1 MAAILDAEIHCIYV
15 VESPAVYG
23 TFGMEPIP
31 ALVDGELFATAKKQL
46 QRFVDEHAAKAER
59 PAILKV
65 LDGRPREEIVNYAN
79 DIGAGMIV
87 MSTHGYSGLKHAL
100 LGSTTEAVLR
110 LADCPVLSIP
120 PAPNDSSVA

>member
-1 MAAILDAEIHCIYV
+1 MAAILDAEVHCIYV
-15 VESPAVYG
+15 IESPAVYG
-23 TFGMEPIP
+23 TFGTEPIP
-31 ALVDGELFATAKKQL
+31 AMVDGEPFATAKKQL
-46 QRFVDEHAAKAER
+46 QRFLDEHVAE
-59 PAILKV
+59 AGQLAVVKV
-65 LDGRPREEIVNYAN
+65 LDGRPREEIVNYAH

-87 MSTHGYSGLKHAL
+87 MSTHGYSGLQHVL

>member
-1 MAAILDAEIHCIYV
+1 MATVLDAEVHCVYV
-15 VESPAVYG
+15 IDPPAVYDTLG
-23 TFGMEPIP
+23 LAPIP
-31 ALVDGELFATAKKQL
+31 TMADIELFATAEKQL
-46 QRFVDEHAAKAER
+46 QRFIDEHVTKAER
-59 PAILKV
+59 QAVLKV
-65 LDGRPREEIVNYAN
+65 LNGRPREEIVNYAN

-120 PAPNDSSVA
+120 PASNDSAAI